1 MPPLLLL
8 GIGKT
13 RKAML
18 IRTYFSLYIGLMY
31 KSLQLHAWNHKFPP
45 RNIWVITCFWGPV
58 GFLGG
63 QWIFWFTGPP
73 GSVVATVQCQGLSRT
88 LLIDFLSQVAG
99 MKTSATSEV
108 RLCRVLHMM
117 FRHFRANTFACYDT
131 LTKSSGEQGSSS
143 SRQHMRWA
151 IVCGSPQ
158 SQLTDC
164 VLSMMPHLLTVVFQR
179 PFPVRRCR
187 RSHGRLDLAGRCSN
201 RSWYLSWIRDRIPQ
215 DKIPQHK
222 KWTKSHNVKIGK

>member
-1 MPPLLLL
+1 MALVSTNNSPFQPISIERVPRYPAYIYWLWRYPSYRLS
-8 GIGKT
+8 T
-13 RKAML
+13 SSCWNENVCHEW
-18 IRTYFSLYIGLMY
+18 SL
-31 KSLQLHAWNHKFPP
+31 S
-45 RNIWVITCFWGPV
+45 
-58 GFLGG
+58 
-63 QWIFWFTGPP
+63 
-73 GSVVATVQCQGLSRT
+73 
-88 LLIDFLSQVAG
+88 
-99 MKTSATSEV
+99 
-108 RLCRVLHMM
+108 RVLHMM

-131 LTKSSGEQGSSS
+131 LTKSSGEQDSSS
-143 SRQHMRWA
+143 SRQQMRSA
-151 IVCGSPQ
+151 IVCGS
-158 SQLTDC
+158 SRLTDC